1 MTRSAHRTGPFWDAV
16 QGRAPVPPAAA
27 SLGLQVLAADDVDGT
42 VELAFEAVDAFSTPT
57 GDVLGGFLAAMLY
70 DTVGPALLATLG
82 PEEFID
88 TLDLQVTFLRP
99 TRPGRLFGRGRL
111 VRREGEVALLEA
123 ELTDPDGQVLATARS
138 VIRVVPAPARSRP
151 PR

>member
-1 MTRSAHRTGPFWDAV
+1 MTSSAHRTGPFWDAV
-16 QGRAPVPPAAA
+16 RGRAPVPPAAA

-99 TRPGRLFGRGRL
+99 TRPGRLYGHGRL
-111 VRREGEVALLEA
+111 VRREGDIALLEA
-123 ELTDPDGQVLATARS
+123 ELTGPDGLVLATARS
-138 VIRVVPAPARSRP
+138 VIRVVPAPAHSRP
-151 PR
+151 LR